1 MEGSF
6 DRCAAVRE
14 NGQRRDSANFLAYV
28 DDIWQVIT
36 KERLPSRDDKL
47 AYSATTYF
55 IQRFLD
61 AFQGGVFAG
70 ISPLLV
76 RIASLTC

>member
-1 MEGSF
+1 MKGALI
-6 DRCAAVRE
+6 DVQPVRE
-14 NGQRRDSANFLAYV
+14 NGQRRDSANFLCIC

-76 RIASLTC
+76 RIASLSC